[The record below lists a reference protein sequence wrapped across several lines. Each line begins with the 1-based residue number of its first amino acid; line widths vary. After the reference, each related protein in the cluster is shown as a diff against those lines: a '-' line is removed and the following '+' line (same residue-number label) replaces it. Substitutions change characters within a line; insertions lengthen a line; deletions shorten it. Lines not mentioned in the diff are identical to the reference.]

1 MRLVLVVNNSGHTM
15 TERSDLANLRAIGEP
30 RIHEWAGAT
39 EPIGAGL
46 VEWTRLAI
54 SHDHRL
60 AVRAALD
67 ACALVTGDYPHEG
80 ARAPRAY
87 ITDMVAAVE
96 RWLSAPTRENLEVVR
111 SALDFTRDLHAWQTA
126 DDEPSF
132 WIREAIDHTSLT
144 VWAGERASYIVP
156 VDFATSAGRVA
167 ACVFHA
173 MRSSGQDEQRAA
185 NAVIDAVLK
194 VTA

>member
-1 MRLVLVVNNSGHTM
+1 M
-15 TERSDLANLRAIGEP
+15 TELANLRAIGEP

-46 VEWTRLAI
+46 VEWTRLAVC
-54 SHDHRL
+54 HDHRL
-60 AVRAALD
+60 AVRAALE
-67 ACALVTGDYPHEG
+67 ACALVVGDYPHEG

-87 ITDMVAAVE
+87 VVDMMTAIQ
-96 RWLSAPTRENLEVVR
+96 RWLAQPTRENLEVVR
-111 SALDFTRDLHAWQTA
+111 SALDFTRELHAWQT
-126 DDEPSF
+126 DEDEPSF
-132 WIREAIDHTSLT
+132 WIREAVDHTCLT

-156 VDFATSAGRVA
+156 VDFATSAGRVV

-173 MRSSGQDEQRAA
+173 MRASGQSERSAA
-185 NAVIDAVLK
+185 DAIIDVVLR

>member
-1 MRLVLVVNNSGHTM
+1 LVQLVLVVNNSGHTM

-60 AVRAALD
+60 AVRAAVD

-80 ARAPRAY
+80 ARAPRTY
-87 ITDMVAAVE
+87 VLGMVAAVE
-96 RWLSAPTRENLEVVR
+96 RWLAQPTRENLEVVR
-111 SALDFTRDLHAWQTA
+111 SSLDFTRELHAWQT

-132 WIREAIDHTSLT
+132 WIREAVDHTCLT

-156 VDFATSAGRVA
+156 VDFATTAGRVV

-173 MRSSGQDEQRAA
+173 MRSAGGGEQGAA
-185 NAVIDAVLK
+185 DAVIDVVLR
-194 VTA
+194 VTG

>member
-1 MRLVLVVNNSGHTM
+1 MP
-15 TERSDLANLRAIGEP
+15 ERSDLANLRALGEP

-46 VEWTRLAI
+46 VEWARLAI
-54 SHDHRL
+54 SHDHQL

-67 ACALVTGDYPHEG
+67 ACALVVGEYTDKGG
-80 ARAPRAY
+80 RAPRDY
-87 ITDMVAAVE
+87 VTSMVSAIE
-96 RWLSAPTRENLEVVR
+96 RWLAEPTRDNREVVR
-111 SALDFTRDLHAWQTA
+111 SALDFTRELHAWQT
-126 DDEPSF
+126 DEDEPAF
-132 WIREAIDHTSLT
+132 WIREAIDHACLT

-156 VDFATSAGRVA
+156 VDFASSAGRVI

-173 MRSSGQDEQRAA
+173 MRSAGSTEQRAA
-185 NAVIDAVLK
+185 DAVIDVVLR